1 MLSLAKSKKHSSH
14 DIFIP
19 IATPVKTKKSHHSI
33 STTGSKDTSNGEAI
47 NSQLNTNTNNK
58 TAKIVMLTFGDTK
71 KEPIYNS

>member
-33 STTGSKDTSNGEAI
+33 STTGSKETSNGEAI

-71 KEPIYNS
+71 KEPI